1 MTFHELSDGQ
11 HLPEIGFGTY
21 KLNGFA
27 GTQSILSAVD
37 AGYRL
42 FDTAFNYQNEGTVG
56 QAIQQSHVN
65 RDELIITSKLPGK
78 YYSSYQDSID
88 LIQESL
94 YRSKLDYFDLY
105 LLHWPNPIDDHYL
118 EAWHTL
124 IQAQKFGLVK
134 SIGVCN
140 FLPEHIERLKKETNI
155 LPVVNQ
161 VELHPYFNQQELR
174 EYNKTQNILTQAWSP
189 LGRASAILK
198 DPVLVELAKKYH
210 KNIGQLV
217 LKWEISLGVLPI
229 PKASSYARQK
239 GNLDLFD
246 FEISS
251 SDMQRINDLTKPD
264 GRTNNQDPAVY
275 QEF

>member
-174 EYNKTQNILTQAWSP
+174 EYNNTQNILTQAWSP
-189 LGRASAILK
+189 LVRASAILK

>member
-174 EYNKTQNILTQAWSP
+174 EYNNTQNILTQAWSP

-210 KNIGQLV
+210 KNIGQFV

-264 GRTNNQDPAVY
+264 GRTNSQDPAVY

>member
-174 EYNKTQNILTQAWSP
+174 EYNNTQNILTQAWSP
-189 LGRASAILK
+189 LGCASAILK

>member
-21 KLNGFA
+21 KLIGFA
-27 GTQSILSAVD
+27 GTQSILSAID

-140 FLPEHIERLKKETNI
+140 FLPEHIERLKKETDI

-174 EYNKTQNILTQAWSP
+174 EYNNTQNILTQAWSP
-189 LGRASAILK
+189 LGRASALLK

-251 SDMQRINDLTKPD
+251 SDIQRINDLTKPD
-264 GRTNNQDPAVY
+264 GRINNQDPAVY

>member
-174 EYNKTQNILTQAWSP
+174 EYNNTQNILTQAWSP

-210 KNIGQLV
+210 KNIVQLV

>member
-56 QAIQQSHVN
+56 QAIQRSHVN

-174 EYNKTQNILTQAWSP
+174 EYNNTQNILTQAWSP

>member
-174 EYNKTQNILTQAWSP
+174 EYNNTQNILTQAWSP

-264 GRTNNQDPAVY
+264 GRINNQDPAVY

>member
-174 EYNKTQNILTQAWSP
+174 EYNNTQNILTQAWSP

-251 SDMQRINDLTKPD
+251 SDMQRINDLTKPY

>member
-118 EAWHTL
+118 EAWHTI

-174 EYNKTQNILTQAWSP
+174 EYNNTQNILTQAWSP

>member
-174 EYNKTQNILTQAWSP
+174 EYNNTQNILTQAWRP

>member
-56 QAIQQSHVN
+56 QAIQQSHVT

-174 EYNKTQNILTQAWSP
+174 EYNNTQNILTQAWSP

>member
-105 LLHWPNPIDDHYL
+105 LFHWPNPIDDHYL

-174 EYNKTQNILTQAWSP
+174 EYNNTQNILTQAWSP

>member
-56 QAIQQSHVN
+56 QAIQQSHVT
-65 RDELIITSKLPGK
+65 RDELIITSKLLGK

-174 EYNKTQNILTQAWSP
+174 EYNNTQNILTQAWSP
-189 LGRASAILK
+189 LVRASAILK

-264 GRTNNQDPAVY
+264 GRTNHQDPAVY

>member
-27 GTQSILSAVD
+27 GTQSILSAID
-37 AGYRL
+37 TGYRL

-88 LIQESL
+88 IIQESL

-174 EYNKTQNILTQAWSP
+174 EYNNTQNILTQAWSP
-189 LGRASAILK
+189 LGRASALLK

-264 GRTNNQDPAVY
+264 GRINNQDPAVY

>member
-78 YYSSYQDSID
+78 YYGSYQDSID

-174 EYNKTQNILTQAWSP
+174 EYNNTQNILTQAWSP

-264 GRTNNQDPAVY
+264 GRTNNQDPTVY